1 MPFHAPNPQL
11 LVLSE
16 IKVWSMRLGLEPRV
30 FPLLSTALAS
40 GFPLHRSCRTV
51 RAGTTLARKRG
62 VEYGLYWSVSLPRAV
77 AIHPFTDTPS
87 ASYPAG
93 LVPRLAVDTGFWAL
107 KDRETVILCGGWFV
121 FVSTPLKSGHKV
133 LMTPNVFAIL
143 QF

>member
-40 GFPLHRSCRTV
+40 GFPLHRSCRMV
-51 RAGTTLARKRG
+51 RAGTTLACKRG
-62 VEYGLYWSVSLPRAV
+62 VEYGLYWSASLPRAV
-77 AIHPFTDTPS
+77 AIRPFTVTPS

-93 LVPRLAVDTGFWAL
+93 LVPRLAVDTGFWGPVATGPAAVESCTAVPRRR
-107 KDRETVILCGGWFV
+107 D
-121 FVSTPLKSGHKV
+121 VSLACS
-133 LMTPNVFAIL
+133 I
-143 QF
+143 